1 MAISQSASSQLTHR
15 HVSSRREWLCGCA
28 TFLSGFVL
36 IGARGSAQQL
46 PPGVGMAATPP
57 CDPATTPTPKR
68 TPVPAWRAGAPLRT
82 ALSDAADTSK
92 GLTLT
97 GAVIGLRCGLIAGAT
112 VDVWHADAKG
122 VSDASGSRFRGRQ
135 ITDAAGRFHVE
146 TIVPGSAAGQA
157 PRVNLRV
164 NVQGRATLTTILF
177 LPELTAGH
185 ANRAD
190 REFDPLLAMTL
201 IDQKP
206 TRLTASFNVI
216 LDL

>member
-1 MAISQSASSQLTHR
+1 M
-15 HVSSRREWLCGCA
+15 
-28 TFLSGFVL
+28 
-36 IGARGSAQQL
+36 GADAAAQQL

-68 TPVPAWRAGAPLRT
+68 VPVPAWRAGAPQRT
-82 ALSDAADTSK
+82 TLSESADTSMA
-92 GLTLT
+92 LTLT

-122 VSDASGSRFRGRQ
+122 ASATTGMRFRGRQ
-135 ITDAAGRFHVE
+135 LTDAQGRFRVE
-146 TIVPGSAAGQA
+146 SIVPGAAAGQA
-157 PRVNLRV
+157 PRVNIRV
-164 NVQGRATLTTILF
+164 NVPGRATLSTILF
-177 LPELTAGH
+177 LPEVTAGK
-185 ANRAD
+185 ANRSD